1 MEVNRKRG
9 GIFNLSEKE
18 KVAVIQLS
26 ACDIWQ
32 IVGSRQRPLSPVPF
46 LLFFFFFFFLFHF
59 WFLSFLTRDWECLQS
74 TFLTRA
80 ERDDA
85 TTVNRLLP
93 ITPAQTLLSN
103 TRQNITTAATTLS
116 PSVYTTSQY
125 QWNAMGQAHRISSHA
140 ANQTRN
146 AIVKSWKSGYVG
158 EKTKFVWQWQRD
170 FAVDSWLYYKCRD
183 KESRTY
189 VRTTYTVQAIMYTR
203 FFETPT
209 KRHRQSP
216 CVDNSRG

>member
-1 MEVNRKRG
+1 MWHLADCWKPTTPF
-9 GIFNLSEKE
+9 ISCPFSSFLLLLLFPFS
-18 KVAVIQLS
+18 L
-26 ACDIWQ
+26 
-32 IVGSRQRPLSPVPF
+32 LVPF
-46 LLFFFFFFFLFHF
+46 I
-59 WFLSFLTRDWECLQS
+59 FLTQDWECLQS

-103 TRQNITTAATTLS
+103 TRQNITAAAAAATLS

-146 AIVKSWKSGYVG
+146 AIEQEL
-158 EKTKFVWQWQRD
+158 EKRIWGKKFVWQRQRD

-189 VRTTYTVQAIMYTR
+189 VRIQSRQLCTQHFSRLQRNGTDN
-203 FFETPT
+203 
-209 KRHRQSP
+209 RH
-216 CVDNSRG
+216 V